1 MSAKDPISI
10 RFSEDGDQ
18 KNLVEWLL
26 QPGVLQWFPLFDLRE
41 IEDAARISI
50 SYSRYGAA
58 LTALWEG
65 VPCGVA
71 NLYLQPYKK
80 MAHQCLFMIIVDEQY
95 RGKGVGTRL
104 LAELAALGKERFQ
117 LEFIHLEVYAGNPA
131 IRLYQRLGFEEYG
144 RQRRFIKDGDQYLD
158 KLFMQKVL

>member
-1 MSAKDPISI
+1 MSVNDPISV
-10 RFSEDGDQ
+10 RFSEEADQ

-41 IEDAARISI
+41 IEDAARIAL
-50 SYSRYGAA
+50 SYSKYGAA

-65 VPCGVA
+65 IPCGIA

-80 MAHQCLFMIIVDEQY
+80 MAHQSLFMIIVDEQY
-95 RGKGVGTRL
+95 RGKGVGTKL
-104 LAELAALGKERFQ
+104 LSELIALAKERFQ
-117 LEFIHLEVYAGNPA
+117 LEFIHLEVYVGNPA
-131 IRLYQRLGFEEYG
+131 IFLYQKLGFEEYG

-158 KLFMQKVL
+158 KLLMQKIL